1 MKRILIN
8 IFALFVLS
16 NVAYAQFADVYE
28 YPQTENGDQLTNVH
42 LFSALLN
49 SNRPVYIENI
59 PKEELIWVET
69 ELFQKKGGWTH
80 ESQFID
86 EMGSPYLLA
95 HGLGKPVA
103 NAETT
108 ITFQKTG
115 EYHFWVRTKD
125 WAPTN
130 TDAGPGKFQVLI
142 NNVPVGGVFGSDK
155 IKHWHWVY
163 GGKVSIKNTQ
173 VKLSLQDLTGFAGR
187 CDVICFSQKEIE
199 LPDDLK
205 SLETIRKQA
214 LKIKEPQYS
223 GHYGLVVIGGG
234 VAGVSAAVQAARLGV
249 KVALIQNRPV
259 LGGNSSSE
267 VRVSMDG
274 STFRNKYTS
283 LGRIVREMDNYE
295 AGVGGPAY
303 LYRDETKEK
312 MVKNEQNIKL
322 FTNLHVNGVQ
332 LQNGKISGVTA
343 MNVLTLE
350 EYSFTGDLFAD
361 CTGDATVGRLA
372 GADHRY
378 GRESKAETGE
388 SSAPVK
394 EDNLVMGSSNQWRT
408 AMDDTISAF
417 PVQPWMFKLTED
429 YHFPI
434 VNSQWDWESGF
445 GNLHTVHQAE
455 EIRDLNFCAIY
466 SNWAFLKTYKTEQFG
481 KRRLS
486 EVQHIA
492 GKRESFRLLGDIIL
506 TEDDVVKKIAYPDA
520 VVTTT
525 WGIDLHY
532 PHPENS
538 KRFPGME
545 FIAYAEHKY
554 KQNDVYTFPYRCLYS
569 RNIPNLFMAGRN
581 ISVTHIALGTVR
593 VQRCTGMMGEVVGV
607 AAYLCD
613 KNSCSPREVYENYLD
628 DFLELIK
635 KMCN

>member
-1 MKRILIN
+1 MKKLLIN
-8 IFALFVLS
+8 IFTLFILS
-16 NVAYAQFADVYE
+16 NMGYAQFMDDYQ
-28 YPQTENGDQLTNVH
+28 YPLTENGDQFVNLT
-42 LFSALLN
+42 LYSSLLN
-49 SNRPVYIENI
+49 FNRPVYVEDI
-59 PKEELIWVET
+59 PQDELVWIET
-69 ELFQKKGGWTH
+69 ELFQNKGGWTH

-95 HGLGKPVA
+95 HGLGYPVA
-103 NAETT
+103 NAETK
-108 ITFQKTG
+108 ITFNKTG

-125 WAPTN
+125 WVPTD
-130 TDAGPGKFQVLI
+130 THAGPGKFRVLI
-142 NNVPVGGVFGSDK
+142 NNVPVGDIFGADK

-163 GGKVSIKNTQ
+163 GGKVSIKSKE
-173 VKLSLQDLTGFAGR
+173 VKLSLQDLTGFDGR
-187 CDVICFSQKEIE
+187 CDAICFSPEKID
-199 LPDDLK
+199 LPDDLA
-205 SLETIRKQA
+205 SLEEIRKRK
-214 LKIKEPQYS
+214 LKIKAPQYS
-223 GHYGLVVIGGG
+223 GHYDLIVAGGG
-234 VAGVSAAVQAARLGV
+234 VAGVAAAVQAARFGLR
-249 KVALIQNRPV
+249 VALIQNRPV

-274 STFRNKYTS
+274 DTYRNKYPAI
-283 LGRIVREMDNYE
+283 GRVVREMDNYE
-295 AGVGGPAY
+295 AGVGGSAY
-303 LYRDETKEK
+303 LYRDKTKDDI
-312 MVKNEQNIKL
+312 VKNEKNITL

-332 LQNGKISGVTA
+332 MQGDKISGVTA
-343 MNVLTLE
+343 VNILTLE

-361 CTGDATVGRLA
+361 CTGDASVGRLA
-372 GADHRY
+372 GADYRY

-388 SSAPVK
+388 PSAPAK

-408 AMDDTISAF
+408 VLDETPSDF

-445 GNLHTVHQAE
+445 DNLHTVYQAE

-466 SNWAFLKTYKTEQFG
+466 SNWAFLKTHKTEQFG

-486 EVQHIA
+486 EVQHIT
-492 GKRESFRLLGDIIL
+492 GKRESFRLLGDIVL
-506 TEDDVVKKIAYPDA
+506 TEDDVVNKIEYPDA

-593 VQRCTGMMGEVVGV
+593 VQRCTGMMGEVVGA
-607 AAYLCD
+607 AAYVCN
-613 KNSCSPREVYENYLD
+613 KNGCTPREVYEQYLD
-628 DFLELIK
+628 EFLELIQ